1 MKAAVSFSGFKLYTI
16 LQQDF
21 HVEGHRPQQGW
32 GQHPKAP
39 VAMRLRRQ
47 RACAATTAVE
57 TSMICLSRWRPYKPQ
72 LGLVCKAGGTLLS
85 TVSHNKTIQN
95 YTCYTTMTP
104 YILSYT

>member
-1 MKAAVSFSGFKLYTI
+1 MKAAVSFSNFKLYTI

-32 GQHPKAP
+32 GGTPRP
-39 VAMRLRRQ
+39 PWRW
-47 RACAATTAVE
+47 ACAATAAVE

-72 LGLVCKAGGTLLS
+72 LVCKAGGTLLT
-85 TVSHNKTIQN
+85 TVLHNKTIQH
-95 YTCYTTMTP
+95 YTCYTTKTT